1 MNKLITTLL
10 LIFTLTLNAQQID
23 YNTDDGYV
31 AEGYDVTEYFDNK
44 AVEGKSSY
52 ITTHDNVKLKFPSQA
67 NLEKFKSNPI
77 DAHI

>member
-10 LIFTLTLNAQQID
+10 LIFILTLNAQQID

-52 ITTHDNVKLKFPSQA
+52 ITTKLKFPSQA